1 MSWARRCLY
10 ETGSLDTELLA
21 KHNERLFIESR
32 ATKNASDNVGRICL
46 LDLEMPEI
54 SSSDI
59 RKRLREGDS
68 TEGLLDSKVAAYIAD
83 HELYCL

>member
-1 MSWARRCLY
+1 MAFSLIVVAR
-10 ETGSLDTELLA
+10 SLDPELVA
-21 KHNERLFIESR
+21 KHQERLFKESW
-32 ATKNASDNVGRICL
+32 ATKNARDNIGKVCV
-46 LDLEMPEI
+46 LDIEMPEI